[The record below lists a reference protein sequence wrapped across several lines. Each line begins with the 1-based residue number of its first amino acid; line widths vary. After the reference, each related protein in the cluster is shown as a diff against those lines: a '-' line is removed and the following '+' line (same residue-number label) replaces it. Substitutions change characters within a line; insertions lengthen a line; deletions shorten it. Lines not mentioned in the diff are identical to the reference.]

1 MLQVHDL
8 VDEPSPGATD
18 HVIARGPRSARSVL
32 RLLALLARNDGPLR
46 ADEAAAALGRS
57 LSATYELLDAL
68 CAEGFAVHARGGFLL
83 ADPGRAA
90 ALAQQQPQGAP
101 PASLSAAVTELHE
114 RTGKRAYLATARSGQ
129 VVISITHG
137 RQGVPRIPGLGTEIG
152 DDAHALALGK
162 IALSLLPDRGQERY
176 IARGLKRF
184 TAATIV
190 DPEALRTQLRAVR
203 RTGLAHDREEY
214 HADFCCLA
222 VGVQDGRR
230 RTVAALGISMTAH
243 AYDAERDA
251 LVPTLRDVAARA
263 IPALPEKPAVS

>member
-1 MLQVHDL
+1 MLQVHGLADQ
-8 VDEPSPGATD
+8 PSAGATD
-18 HVIARGPRSARSVL
+18 HPIARGPRTARAVL
-32 RLLALLARNDGPLR
+32 RLLALLARTDGPLR
-46 ADEAAAALGRS
+46 ADEAAAELGKS
-57 LSATYELLDAL
+57 LSTTYALLDAL

-90 ALAQQQPQGAP
+90 ALAQQETS
-101 PASLSAAVTELHE
+101 PANLAAAVAELHE

-129 VVISITHG
+129 VVIAITHG
-137 RQGVPRIPGLGTEIG
+137 RQGVPRIPGLQAEIA

-162 IALSLLPDRGQERY
+162 IALSLLPERGLQRY
-176 IARGLKRF
+176 IDRGLKRF
-184 TAATIV
+184 TPATIV
-190 DPEALRTQLRAVR
+190 DPDALRAHLAVVR

-230 RTVAALGISMTAH
+230 RTVAALGISMSAH
-243 AYDAERDA
+243 AYDVERDA

-263 IPALPEKPAVS
+263 IPALPEKPEAS